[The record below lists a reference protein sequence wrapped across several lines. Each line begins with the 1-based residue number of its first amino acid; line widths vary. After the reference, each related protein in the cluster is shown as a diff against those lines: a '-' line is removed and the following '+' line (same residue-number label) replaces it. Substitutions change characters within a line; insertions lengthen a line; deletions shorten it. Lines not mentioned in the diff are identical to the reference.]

1 MCKSS
6 KIDKQSV
13 DEGLA
18 GLDGAMDFA
27 ASFIA
32 FKSSQPSGESAA
44 SVPPVVVTKKPAEP
58 ETQPVVQGNY
68 QMFLPSCLLN

>member
-32 FKSSQPSGESAA
+32 FKSSQPLAESAP
-44 SVPPVVVTKKPAEP
+44 SVPPVVVTKKPTEP

-68 QMFLPSCLLN
+68 HLLFPSCLLN